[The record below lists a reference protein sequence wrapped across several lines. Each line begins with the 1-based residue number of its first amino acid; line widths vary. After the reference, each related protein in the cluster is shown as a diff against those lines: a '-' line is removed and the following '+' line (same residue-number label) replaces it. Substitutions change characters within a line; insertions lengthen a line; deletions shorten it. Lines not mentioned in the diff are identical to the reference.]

1 MIASSQ
7 TFRKYF
13 CPPLFGELESCALC
27 HLSVKDIKKM
37 FDFYKYEAS
46 VKCDTHNRLNPNL
59 VTSKYLVLMY
69 IDRFVAT

>member
-1 MIASSQ
+1 
-7 TFRKYF
+7 
-13 CPPLFGELESCALC
+13 
-27 HLSVKDIKKM
+27 M